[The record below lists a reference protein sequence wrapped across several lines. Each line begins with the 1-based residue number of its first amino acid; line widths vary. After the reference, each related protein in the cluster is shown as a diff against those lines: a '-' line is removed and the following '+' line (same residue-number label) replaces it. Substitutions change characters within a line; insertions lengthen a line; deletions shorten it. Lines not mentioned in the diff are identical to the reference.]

1 MTLYDSPEDRE
12 FFEAIGRLVIAWSY
26 LELGIDGIV
35 DILHELKVA
44 HNIEPE
50 KPRSLKRKLAYLK
63 RAIPM
68 LSMKATTKERYATLL
83 ADISAASI
91 TRHNIIH
98 GVATAFPSRSFPA
111 SFARLTLG
119 RNGGVS
125 MSTVTTL
132 DVLRAA
138 VEVQDLG
145 KPMLNWTV
153 DFHDHIDE
161 YVKQLEQR
169 TE

>member
-12 FFEAIGRLVIAWSY
+12 FFEAIGRLVISWSY

-35 DILHELKVA
+35 DILHGLKVA

-50 KPRSLKRKLAYLK
+50 KPRSLKRKLNYLK
-63 RAIPM
+63 KAIPT
-68 LSMKATTKERYATLL
+68 LSMKAKTKERYATLIS
-83 ADISAASI
+83 DISTASV

-98 GVATAFPSRSFPA
+98 GVVTAFPSESSPA
-111 SFARLTLG
+111 RFSRLTPG
-119 RNGGVS
+119 KGVGVS
-125 MSTVTTL
+125 KSTITTL